1 MSKRLQVLLDDEEM
15 AEVQEVAEACH
26 LSVAEWV
33 RQSLRQ
39 ARREQPIYDSRTK
52 IEVVRE
58 AVRHQYPAGEIGD
71 MLGEIARGATD
82 TGAP

>member
-15 AEVQEVAEACH
+15 GEVRELAKASR

-39 ARREQPIYDSRTK
+39 ARQEQPLYDNRTK
-52 IEVVRE
+52 IQVVRE
-58 AVRHQYPAGEIGD
+58 AVRHRYPAGEIED
-71 MLGEIARGATD
+71 LLGEIARGTA
-82 TGAP
+82 GNSSS